1 MLEKAL
7 VPLSFRESTDHV
19 SGMCELLQMLGTREI
34 ILLHIGSDRGRTGA
48 HNRRRLEEYAEHIE
62 ELGFR
67 TEKVV
72 RRGSVQQQ
80 IMLASAELGADYIS
94 IVFRKKSW
102 IARAILGSNVKDVI
116 RLSDVPVFVY
126 KNPRRKQ
133 RADRVFRV
141 LYATSLQ
148 GRDDSLLTYIRN
160 EDFRAD
166 EVTFLYVG
174 RRAPDPVVEKQRR
187 DKTDRDLK
195 VLEDRCGLGQQ
206 SLQHLSVLGSPRRQI
221 LKTARGLP
229 ADLVLLGKADA
240 STSREPVLGSTA
252 EEVSYNAPCSVLI
265 IPKNGGTAQ

>member
-1 MLEKAL
+1 MLQKAL
-7 VPLSFRESTDHV
+7 VPLSFRESTDQV
-19 SGMCELLQMLGTREI
+19 SGMCEFLQMLGTREAV
-34 ILLHIGSDRGRTGA
+34 LLHIGSDRGRAGA

-67 TEKVV
+67 TEKLV

-80 IMLASAELGADYIS
+80 IILASAELGADYIS

-116 RLSDVPVFVY
+116 RLSDSPVFVY
-126 KNPRRKQ
+126 KNPRRRQ

-160 EDFRAD
+160 EDFQAD
-166 EVTFLYVG
+166 EITFLYAG
-174 RRAPDPVVEKQRR
+174 RRAPDPVVEKQRQ
-187 DKTDRDLK
+187 DKAERDLK
-195 VLEDRCGLGQQ
+195 VLEERCGLGQH
-206 SLQHLSVLGSPRRQI
+206 SLKHLSVLGSPRRQI

-240 STSREPVLGSTA
+240 SASREPVLGSTA

-265 IPKNGGTAQ
+265 IPKNGGAAQ